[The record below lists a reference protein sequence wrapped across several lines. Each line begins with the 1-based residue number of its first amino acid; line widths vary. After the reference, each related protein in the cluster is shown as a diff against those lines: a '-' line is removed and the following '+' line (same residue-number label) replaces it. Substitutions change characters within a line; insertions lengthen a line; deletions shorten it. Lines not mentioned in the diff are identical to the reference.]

1 MYNNIDIMNGGNGDK
16 GHKSTGGGSKGKGKG
31 HSGKYI
37 LNVGVSLSVPQLSNN
52 TDIKLIGNSIQLMFN
67 KTVISDSDIS
77 NIIIMTKDI
86 KNIFV
91 HASYQINIASP
102 FILTND
108 KKSLYNP
115 SLDILKKE
123 ISYTKKIKGK
133 GIIIH
138 MGKNTGLK
146 YDNVVIYNNMVNFII
161 QLFKNCNGKMIETVI
176 LETPAGQGG
185 EMCSNLADFIDF
197 VLLFKSQSF
206 YDKLGICIDTC
217 HIFQAGYD
225 INDENIIKKV
235 HKLFE
240 PVMDKIKLI
249 HLNDSFH
256 PVNSHID
263 RHANIG
269 DGYIRI
275 INLVKFI
282 KPFTKNKIPLILE
295 TSPPYD
301 TQIDKLR

>member
-1 MYNNIDIMNGGNGDK
+1 
-16 GHKSTGGGSKGKGKG
+16 
-31 HSGKYI
+31 
-37 LNVGVSLSVPQLSNN
+37 
-52 TDIKLIGNSIQLMFN
+52 
-67 KTVISDSDIS
+67 
-77 NIIIMTKDI
+77 
-86 KNIFV
+86 
-91 HASYQINIASP
+91 
-102 FILTND
+102 
-108 KKSLYNP
+108 
-115 SLDILKKE
+115 
-123 ISYTKKIKGK
+123 
-133 GIIIH
+133 

-146 YDNVVIYNNMVNFII
+146 YDNAVIYNNMVNFII
-161 QLFKNCNGKMIETVI
+161 QLFKNCNGKMINSVI

-240 PVMDKIKLI
+240 PVMYKIKLI

-282 KPFTKNKIPLILE
+282 KPFVKNKIPLILE

-301 TQIDKLR
+301 TQIDKLK